1 MDDASFAHMGY
12 CSGFF
17 SVVFRMQLKKEES
30 ANVSDAGSRG
40 ARETEGR
47 HPDEGSLPSF
57 RCGLSPTGLRF
68 VFSRHTRVS
77 PGLLLL
83 AHPRASVPQNERRTF
98 TIVRLR
104 SAPGPVEYVRDVAA
118 DRNARLK
125 CPLHV
130 EYVTGKRPRKGRSVA
145 LLRGV
150 NLRSVESRNQSRTSS
165 VVLVAR

>member
-104 SAPGPVEYVRDVAA
+104 SAPGPVEYEMSRQTATRGLSVRYMWNMSRENDLERG
-118 DRNARLK
+118 DR
-125 CPLHV
+125 
-130 EYVTGKRPRKGRSVA
+130 
-145 LLRGV
+145 
-150 NLRSVESRNQSRTSS
+150 
-165 VVLVAR
+165 